1 MRHRIISVA
10 HGCWCATE
18 ILDFL
23 WRIFCPYAIESQN
36 SVAHAHPCATESQT
50 SVAHDTP
57 CATEF
62 LWVPRAIIGPRS
74 IWGHSVAHRGWCA
87 IECSLSVAHQ
97 TPCATESWPRS
108 TKRWHHPFP
117 MHVTFFILPSSS
129 SSSSLP
135 CHFDHPILHYL
146 LLNLLCLIYNW

>member
-10 HGCWCATE
+10 HGCSCATE
-18 ILDFL
+18 ISDFL
-23 WRIFCPYAIESQN
+23 WHIFC
-36 SVAHAHPCATESQT
+36 PCATESQT
-50 SVAHDTP
+50 SVAHETP

-74 IWGHSVAHRGWCA
+74 IWGHSVAHQPRCA
-87 IECSLSVAHQ
+87 TECSLSVAHP
-97 TPCATESWPRS
+97 TPCATESWPTRS

-146 LLNLLCLIYNW
+146 LLNLLYLIYNW